1 MPVNPK
7 DFETAT
13 GALVSGATIPVTIE
27 PKKMVCALTGTFD
40 KICDISSYWID
51 NKPRKAV
58 FRDID

>member
-27 PKKMVCALTGTFD
+27 PKKMVCALTE
-40 KICDISSYWID
+40 SWWID
-51 NKPRKAV
+51 NKPRIAV